1 MDVKKA
7 LQFIVKT
14 APPIYLDDY
23 KKICDRLSDHLE
35 LWVKDKERIAELEA
49 EQGNAPQTVYQRNKE
64 LLEENANLKQRIA
77 ELERQ
82 ADCPYT
88 HMIDDICTKCGWQ
101 GREALG
107 KEIDK

>member
-35 LWVKDKERIAELEA
+35 LWVKDKERIAELKEQLAMYVGSEA
-49 EQGNAPQTVYQRNKE
+49 NEYGQSQQH
-64 LLEENANLKQRIA
+64 IA
-77 ELERQ
+77 ELEAERD
-82 ADCPYT
+82 AAFNKGMERAAEIAEERGHLALP
-88 HMIDDICTKCGWQ
+88 HVI
-101 GREALG
+101 RE
-107 KEIDK
+107 EIDT

>member
-1 MDVKKA
+1 MKLSEELQGHSLYVSRTEINSWVEQAIELEQENIKWQSEHTA
-7 LQFIVKT
+7 LKME
-14 APPIYLDDY
+14 Y
-23 KKICDRLSDHLE
+23 
-35 LWVKDKERIAELEA
+35 AELE
-49 EQGNAPQTVYQRNKE
+49 QE
-64 LLEENANLKQRIA
+64 LAIGVNVIRDYEQRIA

-107 KEIDK
+107 KEIDT

>member
-1 MDVKKA
+1 MSELCHHAWVG
-7 LQFIVKT
+7 
-14 APPIYLDDY
+14 DDECAY
-23 KKICDRLSDHLE
+23 CKSE
-35 LWVKDKERIAELEA
+35 ELE
-49 EQGNAPQTVYQRNKE
+49 G
-64 LLEENANLKQRIA
+64 LLSECMTRIA

-107 KEIDK
+107 KEIEK